1 MSMEAMSST
10 NAPVSVGALAQFL
23 HKAGKARAFLG
34 LWLRSRWLLRGC
46 TSLGRT
52 SLVVNGRVLIE
63 NEGAIHLGD
72 KIRIRAIH
80 LPVELASLPGGTLTI
95 GDKTFIN
102 SGVSICAQQSVS
114 IGKNCAIGNMSLI
127 MDTDFHTPGDHT
139 RWPEARPVVLEDDVW
154 LGARVTVLKGVTI
167 GQGAVVAA
175 GAVVTKDVAPRTVV
189 GGVPAKLIRHLDAP
203 AAPALSALPQPSA
216 SPQTQVPACA

>member
-1 MSMEAMSST
+1 MEVTSPLS
-10 NAPVSVGALAQFL
+10 APAPPNMAAQIL
-23 HKAGKARAFLG
+23 SKPAKVCQLLG
-34 LWLRSRWLLRGC
+34 PWLRSRWQLRGC
-46 TSLGRT
+46 TSSGML
-52 SLVVNGRVLIE
+52 SLVVSGRVLIE

-72 KIRIRAIH
+72 KVRIRAIH
-80 LPVELASLPGGTLTI
+80 LPVELASMPGGTLTI

-102 SGVSICAQQSVS
+102 SGVSICAQQSVT

-167 GQGAVVAA
+167 GHGAVVAA

-189 GGVPAKLIRHLDAP
+189 GGVPAKLIRHLDTP
-203 AAPALSALPQPSA
+203 AATPPVSLPEMVLSEQAKALP
-216 SPQTQVPACA
+216 CF

>member
-1 MSMEAMSST
+1 MSMEMSSLD
-10 NAPVSVGALAQFL
+10 APAPPSAFAQLL
-23 HKAGKARAFLG
+23 HKAGKVREFLG
-34 LWLRSRWLLRGC
+34 PWLRSRWLLRAC
-46 TSLGRT
+46 TSRGQT
-52 SLVVNGRVLIE
+52 TLVVNGHVLIE

-102 SGVSICAQQSVS
+102 SGVSICAQQSVT
-114 IGKNCAIGNMSLI
+114 IGRNCAIGNMSLI

-203 AAPALSALPQPSA
+203 PVSAQIVNDNDQAKALLC
-216 SPQTQVPACA
+216 T